1 MFGFFKKQ
9 EDEIETKYIVK
20 KYDLVVKI
28 DFDSAPTI
36 RWSGYFKNDLQN
48 ILQKIND
55 QLKDKSIDY
64 ISVDDSIINKKCLIS
79 ALITE
84 KEIEVSRERYEEITI
99 EATYRDCCGEEGS
112 SSSATG
118 ECNENEKV

>member
-1 MFGFFKKQ
+1 MFEWFKKK
-9 EDEIETKYIVK
+9 ENEIDTHYTVK
-20 KYDLVVKI
+20 KFDLVIKI

-64 ISVDDSIINKKCLIS
+64 ISVDDSIINKKYLVS

-84 KEIEVSRERYEEITI
+84 KVIEVSKEQYEEITG
-99 EATYRDCCGEEGS
+99 EAFYRDEDGEEGS
-112 SSSATG
+112 SSSAVEDG
-118 ECNENEKV
+118 EIK